1 MLGILLLRVLN
12 KGIAVSW
19 LILAIIVVRL
29 FLKKAPK
36 WSVCLLWALVAVR
49 LLLPF
54 SFVSAFSLVLSAEFV
69 QENIDTSN
77 AEVPRIDSGIAIVN
91 ETVNPVVERA
101 LTADEITGINKV
113 RTAQFY
119 LSIVWIAGASA
130 MLLYALI
137 SFGLLK
143 RRVRA
148 SVAIKDRV
156 MVCDDVKSPFILGIV
171 RPLIYVP
178 SDMGGDTLD
187 LVIAHETAHLKRHDH
202 WWKPLGFVLLAIYWF
217 NPLCWAAYVLLCR
230 DIEAACDEKVIRDQ
244 SKEYVAAYSQAL
256 LDCSVHRRMI
266 AACPLAFGETGV
278 KARIKAV
285 LNYRKPAF
293 WIIAV
298 ALLGCIAVAVC
309 FLTDPFPSSISSD
322 LNSFLEKTVLDGD
335 TIYNEDN
342 YRCCDI
348 KVLRSNTDGNVMT
361 VYAWVLDEEYSYKN
375 GEIHDESGSHF
386 PAIFMVNIV
395 SDGYEMADD
404 YWIPRDGSEYVSS
417 IHEHFPV
424 SLWNKAV
431 DSQRYIEEQQAR
443 CMEKAR
449 RHFQGVEGIDALES
463 SDGTDGVARPVVNL
477 SDTESVNAN
486 QNNPLGLTMT
496 TMDIKPTGCILFFTQ
511 SGGNVTGQLQTG
523 QWYEVQMQNAYGEWV
538 DASDRD
544 TERGWE
550 DIAYMIKSDG
560 TTELDLNWE
569 DCYGWLSDGHY
580 RIAKKVMDYRSPGDY
595 DEYNVYAEFDIGG
608 GIQSTENVTDW
619 LDIDLPQGYYLSN
632 FYDNIGYMGGS
643 LILPRPYDA
652 DNSGSAPLEWQYSGI
667 ISRLPVESGMAT
679 VTFDNGIPN
688 PASAPH
694 ENHTDSEYVKTI
706 GLERSNMQWPAIMLK
721 ESHDLYTA
729 SQLGEMEEA
738 GIDID
743 GKDLTSDYWVFWFV
757 KEGEDTYYLL
767 TLSARE
773 FSQDEAEAIASAV
786 VIK

>member
-1 MLGILLLRVLN
+1 MPGILLLRVLN
-12 KGIAVSW
+12 KGFAVSW

-36 WSVCLLWALVAVR
+36 WSVCLLWGLVAVR

-54 SFVSAFSLVLSAEFV
+54 SFVSAFSLVPSAELV
-69 QENIDTSN
+69 QQNIDTSN

-119 LSIVWIAGASA
+119 LSIVWITGASA

-244 SKEYVAAYSQAL
+244 SKEYAAAYSQAL

-266 AACPLAFGETGV
+266 AACPLAFGEIGV
-278 KARIKAV
+278 KARIKAI

-293 WIIAV
+293 WIIAA

-322 LNSFLEKTVLDGD
+322 LNSVLEKTVLDGD
-335 TIYNEDN
+335 TIYNEDY

-348 KVLRSNTDGNVMT
+348 KALRSNTDGNVMT
-361 VYAWVLDEEYSYKN
+361 VYAWVLDEEYSYIN

-386 PAIFMVNIV
+386 PAIFTVNIV

-404 YWIPRDGSEYVSS
+404 YWIPRDGADYVSS

-424 SLWNKAV
+424 SLWNKAI

-449 RHFQGVEGIDALES
+449 QHFQALEGIDALES
-463 SDGTDGVARPVVNL
+463 LDDTDRVARPVVNL
-477 SDTESVNAN
+477 SDTEGADLTELLYADRDKIVFSGYYGLFVYSKEERNIVASVDLEPIGCHYTQGDNACDKFVSEDGNTVYLHPVSWSDMYVYDILTDSLKREVFDLSGIELHETQKNEEGEQFDVWDGEDRRMETHLHHGSFIGELGYVECGETSADVVIPYYPFFSPSGLAGAVDFAPADIHEIISADIWIGGTVFPQELGLPAGQGYLLHCDDAEKINELERLLSDAVQEKVQSGCPFYTALYLTRSDGTVGTVFPATDSCAMYISGRRCFKYADGTNEALWDLIEEFEQKEVNAN
-486 QNNPLGLTMT
+486 
-496 TMDIKPTGCILFFTQ
+496 
-511 SGGNVTGQLQTG
+511 
-523 QWYEVQMQNAYGEWV
+523 
-538 DASDRD
+538 
-544 TERGWE
+544 
-550 DIAYMIKSDG
+550 
-560 TTELDLNWE
+560 
-569 DCYGWLSDGHY
+569 
-580 RIAKKVMDYRSPGDY
+580 
-595 DEYNVYAEFDIGG
+595 
-608 GIQSTENVTDW
+608 
-619 LDIDLPQGYYLSN
+619 
-632 FYDNIGYMGGS
+632 
-643 LILPRPYDA
+643 
-652 DNSGSAPLEWQYSGI
+652 
-667 ISRLPVESGMAT
+667 
-679 VTFDNGIPN
+679 
-688 PASAPH
+688 
-694 ENHTDSEYVKTI
+694 
-706 GLERSNMQWPAIMLK
+706 
-721 ESHDLYTA
+721 
-729 SQLGEMEEA
+729 
-738 GIDID
+738 
-743 GKDLTSDYWVFWFV
+743 
-757 KEGEDTYYLL
+757 
-767 TLSARE
+767 
-773 FSQDEAEAIASAV
+773 
-786 VIK
+786 